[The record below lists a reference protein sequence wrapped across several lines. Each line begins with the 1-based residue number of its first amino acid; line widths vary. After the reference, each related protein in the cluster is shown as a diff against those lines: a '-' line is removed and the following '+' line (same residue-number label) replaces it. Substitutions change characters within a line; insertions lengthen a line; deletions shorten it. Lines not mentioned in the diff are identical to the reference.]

1 MRMWTGALGART
13 RHDGRT
19 TLRTHHRAT
28 VAGALATALLTT
40 STACGSDEEGSDG
53 GGPVRV
59 EITFADGEVT
69 PTGERVEAG
78 AGEPI
83 DLVVTAD
90 EPGSLHIHS
99 DPEQELDYPAGE
111 KTFEIQVDR
120 PGVVDVESHE
130 LGVVIVQLEV
140 S

>member
-1 MRMWTGALGART
+1 MS
-13 RHDGRT
+13 
-19 TLRTHHRAT
+19 THHRAT
-28 VAGALATALLTT
+28 LAGALATALLTCL
-40 STACGSDEEGSDG
+40 TACGSDGDDG
-53 GGPVRV
+53 GGSSEPVRV

-69 PTGERVEAG
+69 PAGDRVEAE

-90 EPGSLHIHS
+90 EPGTLHIHS
-99 DPEQELDYPAGE
+99 DPEQELSYPAGE

-130 LGVVIVQLEV
+130 LDVVIVQLEV

>member
-1 MRMWTGALGART
+1 M
-13 RHDGRT
+13 
-19 TLRTHHRAT
+19 RTHHRAT
-28 VAGALATALLTT
+28 LAGALATALLTGL
-40 STACGSDEEGSDG
+40 TACGSDDDG
-53 GGPVRV
+53 GSGSGEPVRV

-69 PTGERVEAG
+69 PAGERVEAE

-90 EPGSLHIHS
+90 EPGALHIHS
-99 DPEQELDYPAGE
+99 DPEQELSYPAGE